1 MNVQMTL
8 EMVRQDEIVC
18 FIGVV
23 LTVCICVMVVCG
35 PYKAEWTNKKKSRV
49 FRERF

>member
-8 EMVRQDEIVC
+8 EMVWQDEIVC

-23 LTVCICVMVVCG
+23 LAVCICVMVVCW
-35 PYKAEWTNKKKSRV
+35 PYKAEWTNKKKPRV